1 MVDTPVSLKGKK
13 YPAKE
18 HAQKVC
24 KHFKCK
30 SKAGSKS
37 DVAFFI
43 SGEDLEL
50 YDYSDQ
56 TKPIRQNRYFFYLS
70 GVSIPGSHILYQC
83 EKDKLVLY
91 LPNIDVDD
99 VMWSGM
105 PMSLQEAQEKYD
117 VDEVKYVSDLQK
129 DLEAVVDASTIY
141 TTDINK
147 FNQKYGQFLTE
158 KDEDFFFA
166 LDESRLIKDSYELE
180 LMRHAAAITD
190 KCHLAVMSAI
200 PIETNETHIHAEF
213 MYHALRQGS
222 KYQSYDPVCCSG
234 PNCSTLHYVKNDD
247 EIDSRR
253 SILIDA
259 GAEWECYASDVTR
272 CFPINGDWSKEH
284 LEIYNAVLKMQ
295 SVTMDMVK
303 PGANWDDLHLTAHKI
318 MIDEFLKLGIFNS
331 KFSAQELYESKI
343 SARFFPHGLGHLLGM
358 DTHDVGGHPNYED
371 PDPLLQYLRL
381 RRTLQAGMVL
391 TDEPGIY
398 FSPFL
403 LKDVLED
410 ESKMKYINKDVL
422 DKYWYIGGVRI
433 EDDLLVTESG
443 FENFTGITSDPT
455 EISKIVKQGLSRG
468 KDAFHNVI

>member
-1 MVDTPVSLKGKK
+1 MVEGPASLKGKK

-18 HAQKVC
+18 HAKKVYT
-24 KHFKCK
+24 HFQGKNK
-30 SKAGSKS
+30 DNSK
-37 DVAFFI
+37 VAFFI
-43 SGEDLEL
+43 SGEDLVL
-50 YDYSDQ
+50 YDYCDQ

-70 GVSIPGSHILYQC
+70 GVSAPGSH
-83 EKDKLVLY
+83 VLY
-91 LPNIDVDD
+91 EAASDELTLYLADIDQDD

-105 PMSLQEAQEKYD
+105 PMSLEEAKERYD
-117 VDEVKYVSDLQK
+117 VDKVKYVSDMKK
-129 DLEAVVDASTIY
+129 DLESVSQSATIY
-141 TTDINK
+141 TTDINN
-147 FNQKYGQFLTE
+147 FNKSYAEYLHE
-158 KDEDFFFA
+158 KNDDFFYA
-166 LDESRLIKDSYELE
+166 MDESRLIKDSYELE

-234 PNCSTLHYVKNDD
+234 PNCSTLHYVKNDED
-247 EIDSRR
+247 IESRR

-284 LEIYNAVLKMQ
+284 LEIYNAVLNMQ
-295 SVTMDMVK
+295 KTTMAMIK
-303 PGANWDDLHLTAHKI
+303 PGAKWDDLHLTAHKVL
-318 MIDEFLKLGIFNS
+318 IDEFLKLGIFNS
-331 KFSAQELYESKI
+331 KFSAQEIFESKI

-358 DTHDVGGHPNYED
+358 DTHDVGGNPNYED
-371 PDPLLQYLRL
+371 PDPLLTYLRL
-381 RRTLQAGMVL
+381 RRSLQEGMVL

-403 LKDVLED
+403 LNSILED

-433 EDDLLVTESG
+433 EDDILVTESG
-443 FENFTGITSDPT
+443 YENFTSITSDPS
-455 EISKIVKQGLSRG
+455 EISKIVKEGLSRG
-468 KDAFHNVI
+468 KEAFHNVI